1 MTYSIFSSYLCL
13 KQETVIRD
21 IMISHAMSNI
31 VLCENYM
38 TKMFKLGIGK
48 KKYRMVFIDNL
59 SDSAINIPI

>member
-1 MTYSIFSSYLCL
+1 
-13 KQETVIRD
+13 
-21 IMISHAMSNI
+21 MISHAMSNI
-31 VLCENYM
+31 VLSENYM